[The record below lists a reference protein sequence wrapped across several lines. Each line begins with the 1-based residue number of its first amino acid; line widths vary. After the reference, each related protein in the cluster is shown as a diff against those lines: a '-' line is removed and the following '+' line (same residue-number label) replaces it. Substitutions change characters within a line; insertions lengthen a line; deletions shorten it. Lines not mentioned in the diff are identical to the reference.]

1 MEVEIWGVRWPNDF
15 YMLNTDK
22 VDRNKIHPCFS
33 NYVMHN
39 VSCDDCSYGV
49 FTEEKSFIFQSKTR
63 CKFIDKYNRKSRFLE
78 LFCGSILLPFL
89 ISNLFKN
96 NITITV

>member
-1 MEVEIWGVRWPNDF
+1 MRLRAVFNQLREFNAKTISKR
-15 YMLNTDK
+15 M
-22 VDRNKIHPCFS
+22 
-33 NYVMHN
+33 
-39 VSCDDCSYGV
+39 SCDDCSYGV